1 MEKKMANTEKK
12 ITKKDRYNRLYAIV
26 EQSNATDKV
35 DLLGF
40 IDHEVELLEK
50 KSSKTTLT
58 ANQKANLEIIEVIK
72 EVLADKPNS
81 TVSEMIK
88 DDRLAAYSNQKISSL
103 LTKLGDD
110 GTKEVVKITDKKVSR
125 FSLREAN

>member
-1 MEKKMANTEKK
+1 MEKKL
-12 ITKKDRYNRLYAIV
+12 TKKENYNRLYAIV

-58 ANQKANLEIIEVIK
+58 ANQKANLEIMETVK
-72 EVLADKPNS
+72 AVLADKPNS
-81 TVSEMIK
+81 RVSDLIK
-88 DDRLAAYSNQKISSL
+88 DDRLAEYSSNKISAL
-103 LTKLGDD
+103 LRLLGDE
-110 GTKEVVKITDKKVSR
+110 GTKEVVKATDKKVSR
-125 FSLREAN
+125 FSLRTSD